1 MSAQIGQVMTMGL
14 PGPELDEELRD
25 FIRQYQPGGFILFGR
40 NIESPSQLRELT
52 QELVSLCAVP
62 PIITVDQEGGRVS
75 RLAKITA
82 QPPFADDL
90 RRARRSDLIEWHGR
104 LMARL
109 LAAFGFNLNLAPV
122 VDMLIDPE
130 LDNSLRGRCLGCDP
144 AETVHNA
151 RLWMRAHRAEGVGVT
166 IKHFPGYS
174 LCPKDP
180 HGALPVLN
188 RSREEM
194 DKAEFIPFREL
205 LAETDA
211 VMVGHAFYPQ
221 LASDGQPSSLS
232 RAIVADL
239 LKNEMGC
246 RALVMT
252 DDLEMGAVASNYSP
266 ADLTRHAMRAGNDLL
281 LFCHDREMVEFASV
295 TLEREPTELWQP
307 AAERVLE
314 WKKAMTQKTSVSL
327 SVNLEGLTK
336 EIMELNAEISA
347 ALAARGDAT
356 FVW

>member
-52 QELVSLCAVP
+52 SELVTLCEVP

-130 LDNSLRGRCLGCDP
+130 LDNSLYGRCLGSRP
-144 AETVHNA
+144 EETVQNA

-194 DKAEFIPFREL
+194 DKSEFIPFREL

-232 RAIVADL
+232 RAIVSDL
-239 LKNEMGC
+239 LKKEMGC
-246 RALVMT
+246 QALVMT

-266 ADLTRHAMRAGNDLL
+266 ADLTRRAMHAGNDLL

-295 TLEREPTELWQP
+295 VLEREPTELWQP

-314 WKKAMTQKTSVSL
+314 WKKNRPQPAVHAGSATVA
-327 SVNLEGLTK
+327 ELTA
-336 EIMELNAEISA
+336 EIEDLNAAVSS
-347 ALAARGDAT
+347 ALADVGDKP